1 MNFKRFFFSKFFC
14 LSCFFAL
21 QVAFSQTKEEKK
33 AFESEAQRLFRKDIK
48 KSIKLYEYLIE
59 NSAEQDK
66 PNYEINMVKLKLFD
80 SQNIEAIDL
89 MFKVEKNIVKL
100 HNRPLLNKFY
110 RLKADVFYYLGFKK
124 ESDSIQKHFISS
136 TPQ

>member
-1 MNFKRFFFSKFFC
+1 
-14 LSCFFAL
+14 
-21 QVAFSQTKEEKK
+21 
-33 AFESEAQRLFRKDIK
+33 
-48 KSIKLYEYLIE
+48 
-59 NSAEQDK
+59 
-66 PNYEINMVKLKLFD
+66 MVKLKLFD